1 MSYQP
6 KGFNAIKLQQIN
18 QTIFKTRKSQEHPCD
33 ISSEYQSRNNSIKHS
48 RAITQHNQR
57 IINEDETFK
66 LMRPQTSEGSRRNRI
81 TDNQTQIGG
90 NLNSNIK
97 CDILECENED
107 DNQEYQIQ
115 QNYHII
121 CNPNNTSRNT
131 QTKVQFQTTLDR
143 DFLSLFAND

>member
-6 KGFNAIKLQQIN
+6 KGLNAIKLQQIN

-33 ISSEYQSRNNSIKHS
+33 LSSEYQSRNNSIKHT

-57 IINEDETFK
+57 IINEDDSQK
-66 LMRPQTSEGSRRNRI
+66 MMRPQTSEGGRRNRI
-81 TDNQTQIGG
+81 IEKHTQIG
-90 NLNSNIK
+90 NLNSNLK
-97 CDILECENED
+97 CDILECENEE
-107 DNQEYQIQ
+107 DNQEHQIY

-121 CNPNNTSRNT
+121 CNSNNTSRST
-131 QTKVQFQTTLDR
+131 QTKVPFQTTLDQ